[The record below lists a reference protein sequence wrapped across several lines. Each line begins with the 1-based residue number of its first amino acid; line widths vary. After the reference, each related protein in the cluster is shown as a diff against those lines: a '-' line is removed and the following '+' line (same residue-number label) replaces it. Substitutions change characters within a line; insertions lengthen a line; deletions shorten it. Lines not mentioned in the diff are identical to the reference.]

1 MTTPARLI
9 IRPQK
14 TPLEGSVP
22 VPSDRSITHRA
33 LILAALSNGPCEL
46 RGFAYG
52 NDNLGTLRALGALGV
67 RFEDDQK
74 GTVRLRGVGLAGLKA
89 PSEPID
95 CGHSPTTARLLAGV
109 LSAQPFASQLVGSPA
124 LSRRRMKAVVAPLV
138 QRGARIEASPCEA
151 HPDDVALPLDIA
163 GLEPKQR
170 LGGIE
175 YAMTAPNDHA
185 KGALLFAGLFAAG
198 PTVIFEPVVSRD
210 HTERLLGALNM
221 PVQTAG
227 SMVSLHPP
235 ADPFAIRGFDVDLPG
250 DITAAAFVL
259 AAAELVPGSN
269 VSTRRT
275 GLNPTRAGILS
286 VLRAF
291 GGRMGIT
298 PKGDSMGE
306 PWGEINAVGSVL
318 RGAKI
323 SGEIASRTL
332 DELPVICA
340 LAARARGV
348 TEISDV
354 AELREEDT
362 DRISGLTELL
372 RAFGVQAT
380 ARPDGM
386 VIEGQPERALHAAE
400 ISCGGDHRLAMTAAL
415 LGLMADGETIV
426 HDVDCLAV
434 SFPRF
439 AGTLRALGASI
450 EVQR

>member
-1 MTTPARLI
+1 MTPARLVV
-9 IRPQK
+9 RPQV

-52 NDNLGTLRALGALGV
+52 NDNLGMLRALGALGV

-74 GTVRLRGVGLAGLKA
+74 GTVRLRGVGLAGLSPPA
-89 PSEPID
+89 REID

-109 LSAQPFASQLVGSPA
+109 LSAQPFASRLIGSPA

-138 QRGARIEASPCEA
+138 LRGAKISASACSA
-151 HPDDVALPLDIA
+151 HADDLALPLDIA
-163 GLEPKQR
+163 ALDPGTR
-170 LGGIE
+170 LRSIE

-185 KGALLFAGLFAAG
+185 KGALLFAGLFASG
-198 PTVIFEPVVSRD
+198 PTVIFEPIVSRD
-210 HTERLLGALNM
+210 HTERLMSELGL
-221 PVQTAG
+221 PIKTAG

-235 ADPFAIRGFDVDLPG
+235 ADPLAIRGFEVDLPG
-250 DITAAAFVL
+250 DITAASFVL

-275 GLNPTRAGILS
+275 GLNPTRAGILD

-298 PKGDSMGE
+298 PKGDSLGE
-306 PWGEINAVGSVL
+306 PWGEVNALGSVL
-318 RGAKI
+318 RGTKV
-323 SGEIASRTL
+323 SGEMALRTL
-332 DELPVICA
+332 DELHVICA

-348 TEISDV
+348 TEVTDV
-354 AELREEDT
+354 ADLRAEDT
-362 DRISGLTELL
+362 DRIAALSEIL

-380 ARPDGM
+380 ARPDGI
-386 VIEGQPERALHAAE
+386 VIEGQPERPLLAARV
-400 ISCGGDHRLAMTAAL
+400 SCRGDHRVAMAAAV
-415 LGLMADGETIV
+415 LGLLADGETIV
-426 HDVDCLAV
+426 DDVDCLAV

-439 AGTLRALGASI
+439 AGTLRALGADL
-450 EVQR
+450 EVRR

>member
-1 MTTPARLI
+1 M
-9 IRPQK
+9 
-14 TPLEGSVP
+14 P

-52 NDNLGTLRALGALGV
+52 NDNLGTLGALGALGV

-95 CGHSPTTARLLAGV
+95 CGYSPTTARLLAGV
-109 LSAQPFASQLVGSPA
+109 LSAQPFASRLIGSPA
-124 LSRRRMKAVVAPLV
+124 LLRRRMKAVVTPLV
-138 QRGARIEASPCEA
+138 ERGARIAASTCDA
-151 HPDDVALPLDIA
+151 HPEDLALPLDIA
-163 GLEPKQR
+163 GLEPGRR
-170 LGGIE
+170 LAGIE
-175 YAMTAPNDHA
+175 YAMQAPNDHE
-185 KGALLFAGLFAAG
+185 KGALLFSGLFASG

-210 HTERLLGALNM
+210 HTERLLSELGM
-221 PVQTAG
+221 PIKTAG

-235 ADPFAIRGFDVDLPG
+235 ADRLAIRGFEVDLPG

-275 GLNPTRAGILS
+275 GLNPTRAGILE

-298 PKGDSMGE
+298 PKGDSLGE
-306 PWGEINAVGSVL
+306 PWGEVNAVGSVL
-318 RGAKI
+318 RGTKI
-323 SGEIASRTL
+323 SGEMALRTL

-354 AELREEDT
+354 AELRAEDT
-362 DRISGLTELL
+362 DRIGALADLL

-380 ARPDGM
+380 ARPDGL
-386 VIEGQPERALHAAE
+386 VIEGQPERPLHAVQV
-400 ISCGGDHRLAMTAAL
+400 SCRGDHRLAMTAAV
-415 LGLMADGETIV
+415 LGLLADGESIID
-426 HDVDCLAV
+426 DVDCLAV

-439 AGTLRALGASI
+439 AGTLRALGADL

>member
-1 MTTPARLI
+1 MTQARLVV
-9 IRPQK
+9 RPQRS
-14 TPLEGSVP
+14 PLEGSVP

-33 LILAALSNGPCEL
+33 LILGALSNGPSEL

-52 NDNLGTLRALGALGV
+52 SDNLGTLRALGALGV

-89 PSEPID
+89 PEAPLD
-95 CGHSPTTARLLAGV
+95 CCHSPTTARLLTGV
-109 LSAQPFASQLVGSPA
+109 LSAQQFASRLVGSEQ
-124 LSRRRMKAVVAPLV
+124 LSRRRMKAVVEPLRL
-138 QRGARIEASPCEA
+138 RGARISGAACALDPEDCS
-151 HPDDVALPLDIA
+151 LPLEIA
-163 GLEPKQR
+163 GLARGQR
-170 LGGIE
+170 LGGFE

-185 KGALLFAGLFAAG
+185 KGALLFSGLFASG

-210 HTERLLGALNM
+210 HTERLMSELGM
-221 PVQTAG
+221 PVKTAG

-235 ADPFAIRGFDVDLPG
+235 ADPLAIRGFEVDLPG

-275 GLNPTRAGILS
+275 GLNPTRAGILE

-298 PKGDSMGE
+298 PKGHSLGE
-306 PWGEINAVGSVL
+306 PWGEVNAVGSVL
-318 RGAKI
+318 RGTKI
-323 SGEIASRTL
+323 SGEMALRTL

-354 AELREEDT
+354 SELREEEP
-362 DRISGLTELL
+362 DRIAALSELL
-372 RAFGVQAT
+372 RAFGVQAA
-380 ARPDGM
+380 ARADGL
-386 VIEGQPERALHAAE
+386 VIEGQPERPLHAARV
-400 ISCGGDHRLAMTAAL
+400 SSGGDHRLAMAAAV
-415 LGLMADGETIV
+415 LGLVADGETIV
-426 HDVDCLAV
+426 DDVDCLAV

-439 AGTLRALGASI
+439 AGTLRALGADI

>member
-1 MTTPARLI
+1 MTPARLVV
-9 IRPQK
+9 RPQK
-14 TPLEGSVP
+14 SPLEGSVP

-33 LILAALSNGPCEL
+33 LILGALSNGPCEL

-74 GTVRLRGVGLAGLKA
+74 GTVRLRGVGLVGLKA
-89 PSEPID
+89 PEVDID

-109 LSAQPFASQLVGSPA
+109 LSAQPFGSRLVGSPA
-124 LSRRRMKAVVAPLV
+124 LSRRRMKAVVAPLAE
-138 QRGARIEASPCEA
+138 RGAHIDCAPSLV
-151 HPDDVALPLDIA
+151 HPDDSALPLSIA
-163 GLEPKQR
+163 GLEPGQR

-185 KGALLFAGLFAAG
+185 KGALLFSGLFASG

-210 HTERLLGALNM
+210 HTERLMSELGM
-221 PVQTAG
+221 PIQTAG

-235 ADPFAIRGFDVDLPG
+235 ADPLAIRGFEVDLPG

-259 AAAELVPGSN
+259 VAAELVPGSN

-275 GLNPTRAGILS
+275 GLNPTRAGILE

-298 PKGDSMGE
+298 PKGDSLGE
-306 PWGEINAVGSVL
+306 PWGEVNAVGSVL
-318 RGAKI
+318 RGTKV
-323 SGEIASRTL
+323 SGEVAVRSL
-332 DELPVICA
+332 DEIPVICA

-348 TEISDV
+348 TEINDV
-354 AELREEDT
+354 SELREEEP
-362 DRISGLTELL
+362 DRIAALTELL
-372 RAFGVQAT
+372 RAFGVQAA
-380 ARPDGM
+380 ARADGL
-386 VIEGQPERALHAAE
+386 VIEGQPERPLHAARV
-400 ISCGGDHRLAMTAAL
+400 SSGGDHRLAMTAAV
-415 LGLMADGETIV
+415 LGLVADGETIV
-426 HDVDCLAV
+426 DDVDCLAV

-439 AGTLRALGASI
+439 AGTLRALGADI

>member
-1 MTTPARLI
+1 MTLARLI
-9 IRPQK
+9 VRPQHR
-14 TPLEGSVP
+14 PLEGSVP

-67 RFEDDQK
+67 RFEDDGK

-89 PSEPID
+89 PSAEID

-109 LSAQPFASQLVGSPA
+109 LSAQPFASRLVGSPA
-124 LSRRRMKAVVAPLV
+124 LSRRRMKSVVAPLV
-138 QRGARIEASPCEA
+138 ERGARIQAAPCSA
-151 HPDDVALPLDIA
+151 HPDDVALPLDIG
-163 GLEPKQR
+163 GLEPGKR
-170 LGGIE
+170 LAGIE

-185 KGALLFAGLFAAG
+185 KGALLFAGLFASG

-210 HTERLLGALNM
+210 HTERLMSELGM
-221 PVQTAG
+221 PVRTAG

-235 ADPFAIRGFDVDLPG
+235 ADPLSIRGFEVDLPG

-275 GLNPTRAGILS
+275 GLNPTRAGILE

-298 PKGDSMGE
+298 PKGDSLGE
-306 PWGEINAVGSVL
+306 PWGEVNASFSVL
-318 RGAKI
+318 RGTKI
-323 SGEIASRTL
+323 SGEIALRTL

-348 TEISDV
+348 TEVSDV

-362 DRISGLTELL
+362 DRIAALSELL

-380 ARPDGM
+380 ARPDGI
-386 VIEGQPERALHAAE
+386 VIEGQPERPLTAAHV
-400 ISCGGDHRLAMTAAL
+400 SCGGDHRVAMTAAI
-415 LGLMADGETIV
+415 LGLLADGETVIS
-426 HDVDCLAV
+426 DVDCLAV

-439 AGTLRALGASI
+439 AGTLRALGADI